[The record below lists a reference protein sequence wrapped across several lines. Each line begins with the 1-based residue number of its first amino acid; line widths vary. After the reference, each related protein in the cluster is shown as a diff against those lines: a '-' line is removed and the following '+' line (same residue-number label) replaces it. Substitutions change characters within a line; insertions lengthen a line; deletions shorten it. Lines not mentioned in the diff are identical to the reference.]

1 MTNLSQFF
9 PGKLLAI
16 LKQHLGAPGY
26 TAAIISCEKGQQ
38 WQHALQLFFAMP
50 KMSLRPMLGCC

>member
-9 PGKLLAI
+9 PGILLAI
-16 LKQHLGAPGY
+16 LKQHLGTPGY

-50 KMSLRPMLGCC
+50 KMSLRPMLGFC